1 MSFLF
6 GKSGPFIAFFL
17 LLVVFFVLLVL
28 VFSYSPEENFR
39 FSPLI
44 NVNYDYTVDEGIMSL
59 SIENDFGNVPVLIS
73 IYGSDG
79 SEEFNDNINL
89 GENLII
95 LDVSSV
101 GEISDVEILPLI

>member
-1 MSFLF
+1 MGFSLNRQ
-6 GKSGPFIAFFL
+6 GPLIVL
-17 LLVVFFVLLVL
+17 FVLLIGFFIISII
-28 VFSYSPEENFR
+28 VFSYTPENDSR

-59 SIENDFGNVPVLIS
+59 SINNEFKDTSVRINIVGDA
-73 IYGSDG
+73 G
-79 SEEFNDNINL
+79 SEEFTKSIEL
-89 GENLII
+89 GDNLIT

>member
-28 VFSYSPEENFR
+28 VFSYSPEENFE
-39 FSPLI
+39 FSPS
-44 NVNYDYTVDEGIMSL
+44 VDFGYDYTVDDGIMSL
-59 SIENDFGNVPVLIS
+59 SINNEFKDTSVRINIVGDA
-73 IYGSDG
+73 G
-79 SEEFNDNINL
+79 SEEFTKSIEL
-89 GENLII
+89 GDNLIT

>member
-1 MSFLF
+1 MGFSLNRQ
-6 GKSGPFIAFFL
+6 GPLIVL
-17 LLVVFFVLLVL
+17 FVLLIGFFIISII
-28 VFSYSPEENFR
+28 VFSYTPENDSR

-79 SEEFNDNINL
+79 SEEFNENINL

-101 GEISDVEILPLI
+101 GEISDVGVLPLI